1 VSDTTHIAVLK
12 VLGFT
17 TTWLLPK
24 LYFDPVWNIEVFER
38 QRWELARNGQA
49 FVHATATT
57 EAEAWAIA
65 PTPEYLVVK
74 LLTAM
79 TTEDYGVEFFGND
92 AHIICAWADSS
103 ELDEDNNRLWKHV
116 TIGYPTIAEAIAALF
131 VKVCEAAYFDGT
143 QVQL

>member
-1 VSDTTHIAVLK
+1 MTDTMHIAVLK

-24 LYFDPVWNIEVFER
+24 RYFDPVWGVEVFER
-38 QRWELARNGQA
+38 RRWELARNGQA

-57 EAEAWAIA
+57 EAEAWTIA

-79 TTEDYGVEFFGND
+79 ITEYYGVEIFGD
-92 AHIICAWADSS
+92 ETHIVCARVDRS
-103 ELDEDNNRLWKHV
+103 ELDEDNNGVWTHV
-116 TIGYPTIAEAIAALF
+116 TIGYPTIPEAIAALF
-131 VKVCEAAYFDGT
+131 VKMCEDTDFDGT
-143 QVQL
+143 QVKL